1 MTLCVQAHVTWDTAD
16 SCPPPRR
23 SVWCRRFA
31 SPIEIGPAN
40 GREIGG
46 TATWIHY
53 LKPGT
58 RGETDILPLFLF
70 VLAVTLVLGFVLVL
84 AWYVGSKAR
93 HGGARTM
100 PFESGIVPV
109 GEAEDMRLSI
119 EFYLIAVFFVIFDL
133 ETIFIIAWA
142 VAFHDLGWRGYTG
155 ASIFIVLLL
164 AALFYE
170 WRTGA
175 LDWGVKR
182 RIRGPGRYARA
193 EAAETA

>member
-1 MTLCVQAHVTWDTAD
+1 ML
-16 SCPPPRR
+16 
-23 SVWCRRFA
+23 
-31 SPIEIGPAN
+31 G
-40 GREIGG
+40 
-46 TATWIHY
+46 
-53 LKPGT
+53 
-58 RGETDILPLFLF
+58 
-70 VLAVTLVLGFVLVL
+70 LVLVF

-93 HGGARTM
+93 HGGARTL

-109 GEAEDMRLSI
+109 GDAEDMRLSI

-175 LDWGVKR
+175 LDWGLKR
-182 RIRGPGRYARA
+182 RIQGPGRYARA
-193 EAAETA
+193 EGESPSGYSSETA